1 MGRQVGQRDR
11 PGQQFERPALAVLD
25 VRGGRE
31 REAGALGGEG
41 AHELEVFE
49 RHLGGRNFNRMGGA
63 KEASDNQGVQDLFH
77 KIWLTGMC
85 RNKTNWQR
93 LGTAAA
99 P

>member
-1 MGRQVGQRDR
+1 
-11 PGQQFERPALAVLD
+11 
-25 VRGGRE
+25 
-31 REAGALGGEG
+31 
-41 AHELEVFE
+41 
-49 RHLGGRNFNRMGGA
+49 MGGA